1 MANFKIIFFR
11 SINNLIQLRLKSVCT
26 SIYLIIIRHSYTKWV
41 CGTTQEVLRKLKCEG
56 LGNTTSLL
64 DVKTDSCL
72 MEVMVDL
79 WDPKA

>member
-1 MANFKIIFFR
+1 MH
-11 SINNLIQLRLKSVCT
+11 LYLYDHYPPQL
-26 SIYLIIIRHSYTKWV
+26 YKWV
-41 CGTTQEVLRKLKCEG
+41 CGTTQEVLRKVNCEG